1 MVIGSILLGAYA
13 LNIIYVLKY
22 RKEMLDFINDEYVKL
37 AEKIGTSVDMMVNLN
52 SYKKFSV
59 FDLIPIFNIYYQKN
73 NLESLKDCYEKN
85 KENLC
90 KNFPIIEKQYKL
102 EEQAKNNSFEN
113 NEDKN
118 YFIGVFE
125 DGRPVNIFFAFNGR
139 EVVILEGTHS
149 SIIELSHDDAY
160 FNLFYLLYSYYYGGE
175 GINTSINIGEVYNE
189 VMLTSLH
196 DLFDDEF
203 SNKEEIEVEV
213 KDDIIKL
220 TRKK

>member
-13 LNIIYVLKY
+13 LDIIYVLKY
-22 RKEMLDFINDEYVKL
+22 RKEMLDFINNEYVKL

-59 FDLIPIFNIYYQKN
+59 LDLIPIFNIYYQKN
-73 NLESLKDCYEKN
+73 NLKNLMDCYEEN
-85 KENLC
+85 KEKLC
-90 KNFPIIEKQYKL
+90 KNFPVIEKQYKL

-125 DGRPVNIFFAFNGR
+125 DGRPINIFFTFNGR

-149 SIIELSHDDAY
+149 SIIELCEDDAY
-160 FNLFYLLYSYYYGGE
+160 LHLFYLLYCYYYGGE
-175 GINTSINIGEVYNE
+175 GINASINIGEVYNDA
-189 VMLTSLH
+189 MLTSLH
-196 DLFDDEF
+196 DLFDDEI
-203 SNKEEIEVEV
+203 NKEEMEIEV